1 MVEHPRAVLQFD
13 AALDRFLAP
22 GRRGQPVAVPVDRAR
37 SAKDAIESLGVP
49 HTEVGGLSIDGR
61 EAALEDL
68 LFGGERVEVIAC
80 ADDAPPAT
88 AAPRFVADA
97 HLGKLAR
104 HLRLAGFDCLWS
116 RDWDDAALVD
126 AALAEDRIV
135 LTRDKGVLRRR
146 AVRRGRF
153 VRAVESEA
161 QLAEVVRA
169 FGLRT
174 QLQPFSRCRECNVV
188 LEDVD
193 KSDVEA
199 RLPEKVRALYTRFKR
214 CSGCGRVYWEGTH
227 FERLRAVL
235 ERASG

>member
-1 MVEHPRAVLQFD
+1 MADRPVAVLAFD

-22 GRRGQPVAVPVDRAR
+22 RRRGGTVTVEIDRAR

-49 HTEVGGLSIDGR
+49 HTEVGALLIDGR
-61 EAALEDL
+61 AAALEDL
-68 LFGGERVEVIAC
+68 LTGGERVEVVAC
-80 ADDAPPAT
+80 ADDAAPAS

-116 RDWDDAALVD
+116 RDWDDGALVD
-126 AALAEDRIV
+126 AAVAEDRIV

-146 AVRRGRF
+146 AVARGRF

-169 FGLRT
+169 FGLRA
-174 QLQPFSRCRECNVV
+174 QLRPFSRCRECNVP
-188 LEDVD
+188 LEDAT
-193 KSDVEA
+193 KGAVEA
-199 RLPEKVRALYTRFKR
+199 LLPEKVRALYTRFRR
-214 CSGCGRVYWEGTH
+214 CPGCGRVYWEGTH
-227 FERLRAVL
+227 FERLRTVL